1 MKPIGPLRGV
11 RMLEIA
17 SIGPGPFCAMV
28 LSDLGAEVIR
38 IDRLD
43 RVPPEGEATTNND
56 VLARGRRSIAVDL
69 KKPEGVELVLK
80 MAEKADALIEGFRPG
95 VMERLGLGPDVVTA
109 RNPRIVYGRMTGWG
123 QTGPLAHA
131 AGHDINYIALTG
143 ALHHIGRRGG
153 PPVPPLN
160 LVGDFG
166 GGGMLLALGVV
177 AALFEREASG
187 KGQVVDAA
195 MVDGASLLMAGFHA
209 GIQTG
214 RLNDERGTN
223 LVDSGAPF
231 YDAYEC
237 ADGKYVA
244 VGAIEPQFYR
254 ELLERVGIDP
264 QQLPDQMDQS
274 RWPQMKET
282 MAAVFKT
289 KTRDEWA
296 SLLEGTDACFA
307 PVLSIR
313 EAYEHPHNR
322 ARSTFIEVG
331 GITQPAPAPRFSRT
345 PGQVQRP
352 PAVPGEHTEEVLREW
367 GFAANDVAELR
378 QAQVIN

>member
-1 MKPIGPLRGV
+1 MQSSGPLRGV
-11 RMLEIA
+11 RVLEIA

-43 RVPPEGEATTNND
+43 RVPTNGEPAANTD

-69 KKPEGVELVLK
+69 KKPEGVELVLQL
-80 MAEKADALIEGFRPG
+80 AEKADALIEGFRPG
-95 VMERLGLGPDVVTA
+95 VMERLGLGPDAVTE
-109 RNPRIVYGRMTGWG
+109 RNPSIVYGRMTGWG
-123 QTGPLAHA
+123 QSGPLAQA

-177 AALFEREASG
+177 AALFERQQSG
-187 KGQVVDAA
+187 KGQVIDAA

-237 ADGKYVA
+237 TDGKYISI
-244 VGAIEPQFYR
+244 GAIEPQFYR
-254 ELLERVGIDP
+254 ELLERLGLSEQD
-264 QQLPDQMDQS
+264 LPDQMDQS
-274 RWPQMKET
+274 QWPQMKERI
-282 MAAVFKT
+282 AAVFKT
-289 KTRDEWA
+289 KTRDEWV
-296 SLLEGTDACFA
+296 SLLEGTDSCFA
-307 PVLSIR
+307 PVLSIP
-313 EAYEHPHNR
+313 EAYEHPQNR
-322 ARSTFIEVG
+322 ARSTFIDVG
-331 GITQPAPAPRFSRT
+331 GIKQPAPAPRFSRT
-345 PGQVQRP
+345 PAQVQRP
-352 PAVPGEHTEEVLREW
+352 PAIPGEHTEEVLRAW
-367 GFAANDVAELR
+367 GVAEGDIAALR
-378 QAQVIN
+378 RARAIN